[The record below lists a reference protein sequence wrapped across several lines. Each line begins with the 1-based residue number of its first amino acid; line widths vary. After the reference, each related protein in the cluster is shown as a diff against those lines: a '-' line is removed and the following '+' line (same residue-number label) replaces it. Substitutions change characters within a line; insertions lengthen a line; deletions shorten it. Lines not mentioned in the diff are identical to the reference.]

1 MFFDEIRVFVHKIGY
16 IGTKSCKIG
25 FRHNDKKVE
34 NKVEFYDKM
43 TNIPKKLL
51 SIPSLLSHVLG
62 IPAFL
67 LFFVLI
73 YSPSWIVEMLDMH
86 SGRHTFNLLMVM
98 CIVLGV
104 LCASRIPVTS
114 VRKYLKNFTWLRYI
128 LWCLA
133 EIAAMAA
140 FVALYLTLTARLWQ
154 PESSV
159 SYFSTLGWSA
169 ALVGSIVAYPY
180 LLLNFL
186 FSALEKPELPV
197 PEEEL
202 VRLTDSTQQL
212 KLVVA
217 STAIVYVE
225 ASTNYVIIKY
235 TDGDLLKDY
244 QLRNTMKT
252 LEPLL
257 HKHGIIRCQRS
268 FFINPRHV
276 TALRKD
282 KEGLIVAELDIQ
294 GLRSIPVSPNY
305 YDNLS
310 KLL

>member
-1 MFFDEIRVFVHKIGY
+1 MA
-16 IGTKSCKIG
+16 
-25 FRHNDKKVE
+25 
-34 NKVEFYDKM
+34 
-43 TNIPKKLL
+43 NIPPKLL
-51 SIPSLLSHVLG
+51 SVPSLLAHVLG

-73 YSPSWIVEMLDMH
+73 YSPEWIVRMLDMGA
-86 SGRHTFNLLMVM
+86 GRHTFNLLMVM

-104 LCASRIPVTS
+104 LCASRIPVTC
-114 VRKYLKNFTWLRYI
+114 VRKYLNNFTWLRYI

-133 EIAAMAA
+133 EIVAMSA
-140 FVALYLTLTARLWQ
+140 FVALYLNLSAHLWN
-154 PESSV
+154 PGGGEL
-159 SYFSTLGWSA
+159 YFTTLGWSA
-169 ALVGSIVAYPY
+169 ALVGSVVLYPY

-186 FSALEKPELPV
+186 FAVLDKPEQLS
-197 PEEEL
+197 EDEL
-202 VRLTDSTQQL
+202 VRLHDNMQQL

-217 STAIVYVE
+217 SSAILYIE

-235 TDGDLLKDY
+235 TEGERVKDY
-244 QLRNTMKT
+244 QLRNSMKA

-257 HKHGIIRCQRS
+257 LKHGIIRCQRS
-268 FFINPRHV
+268 FFVNPRHV

-282 KEGLIVAELDIQ
+282 KEGLIIAELDKQ
-294 GLRSIPVSPNY
+294 DTRSIPVSPNY

>member
-1 MFFDEIRVFVHKIGY
+1 MAK
-16 IGTKSCKIG
+16 
-25 FRHNDKKVE
+25 
-34 NKVEFYDKM
+34 
-43 TNIPKKLL
+43 IPKKLL
-51 SIPSLLSHVLG
+51 SVPSLLAHVLV

-73 YSPSWIVEMLDMH
+73 YSPEWIVNMLDMQA
-86 SGRHTFNLLMVM
+86 GKHTFNLLMIM

-114 VRKYLKNFTWLRYI
+114 VRKYLHNFNWLRYI

-133 EIAAMAA
+133 EIAGMSA
-140 FVALYLTLTARLWQ
+140 FVALYLTLMARVWQ
-154 PESSV
+154 PDGGA
-159 SYFSTLGWSA
+159 SYFATLGWSA
-169 ALVGSIVAYPY
+169 ALVGSIVIYPY

-186 FSALEKPELPV
+186 FTVMEKPEQQL

-202 VRLTDSTQQL
+202 VRLHDSTQQL

-217 STAIVYVE
+217 SSAIVYIE
-225 ASTNYVIIKY
+225 AATNYVIIKY
-235 TDGDLLKDY
+235 TEGDRVKDY

-257 HKHGIIRCQRS
+257 RKHGIIRCQRS
-268 FFINPRHV
+268 FFVNPRHV

-282 KEGLIVAELDIQ
+282 KEGLIIAELDIQ
-294 GLRSIPVSPNY
+294 GARSIPVSPNY

>member
-1 MFFDEIRVFVHKIGY
+1 
-16 IGTKSCKIG
+16 
-25 FRHNDKKVE
+25 
-34 NKVEFYDKM
+34 M
-43 TNIPKKLL
+43 TNIPKKIL
-51 SIPSLLSHVLG
+51 SIPSLLSHVLA

-73 YSPSWIVEMLDMH
+73 YSPGWIVEMLDMNA
-86 SGRHTFNLLMVM
+86 GRHTFNLLMVM

-114 VRKYLKNFTWLRYI
+114 VRRYLKDFTWLRYI

-133 EIAAMAA
+133 EIGAMAA
-140 FVALYLTLTARLWQ
+140 FVALYLTLSGKQWN
-154 PESSV
+154 PEGGW
-159 SYFSTLGWSA
+159 SYFVTLGWSA
-169 ALVGSIVAYPY
+169 ALVGSIVIYPY

-186 FSALEKPELPV
+186 FTVLEKPEEQLS
-197 PEEEL
+197 EEEL
-202 VRLTDSTQQL
+202 VRFTDNLQQL

-217 STAIVYVE
+217 ASAIVYIE

-235 TDGDLLKDY
+235 MEGERVKDY

-257 HKHGIIRCQRS
+257 QKHGIIRCQRS

-282 KEGLIVAELDIQ
+282 KEGLILAELDVPDVKN
-294 GLRSIPVSPNY
+294 IPVSPNY

-310 KLL
+310 KML

>member
-1 MFFDEIRVFVHKIGY
+1 MA
-16 IGTKSCKIG
+16 
-25 FRHNDKKVE
+25 
-34 NKVEFYDKM
+34 
-43 TNIPKKLL
+43 NIPKKLL
-51 SIPSLLSHVLG
+51 SVPSLLAHVLV

-73 YSPSWIVEMLDMH
+73 YSPGWIVRMLDMQV
-86 SGRHTFNLLMVM
+86 GRHTFNLLMVM

-104 LCASRIPVTS
+104 LCVSRIPVTS
-114 VRKYLKNFTWLRYI
+114 VRKYLSNFTWLRYI

-133 EIAAMAA
+133 EVAAMSA
-140 FVALYLTLTARLWQ
+140 FVALYLTLSARVWA
-154 PESSV
+154 PGGGA
-159 SYFSTLGWSA
+159 SYFATLGWSA
-169 ALVGSIVAYPY
+169 ALVGSIVLYPY

-186 FSALEKPELPV
+186 FAVLDKPEQALP
-197 PEEEL
+197 EDEL
-202 VRLTDSTQQL
+202 VRLHDSTQQL

-217 STAIVYVE
+217 ASAIVYIE

-235 TDGDLLKDY
+235 TEGERVKDY

-252 LEPLL
+252 LEPQLR
-257 HKHGIIRCQRS
+257 KHGIIRCQRS
-268 FFINPRHV
+268 FFVNPRHV

-282 KEGLIVAELDIQ
+282 KEGLIIAELDVQ
-294 GLRSIPVSPNY
+294 GTRNIPVSPNY

>member
-1 MFFDEIRVFVHKIGY
+1 MA
-16 IGTKSCKIG
+16 
-25 FRHNDKKVE
+25 
-34 NKVEFYDKM
+34 
-43 TNIPKKLL
+43 NIPKKLL
-51 SIPSLLSHVLG
+51 SVPSLLAHVLA

-73 YSPSWIVEMLDMH
+73 YSPEWIVSILDMQA
-86 SGRHTFNLLMVM
+86 GKATFNLLMVM

-114 VRKYLKNFTWLRYI
+114 VRKYLHDFNWLRYI

-133 EIAAMAA
+133 EICAMSA
-140 FVALYLTLTARLWQ
+140 FVALYLTLMARQCQ
-154 PESSV
+154 PNGGD
-159 SYFSTLGWSA
+159 SYFATLGWSA
-169 ALVGSIVAYPY
+169 ALVGSVVIYPY

-186 FSALEKPELPV
+186 FSVMEKPEQPV
-197 PEEEL
+197 AEDEL
-202 VRLTDSTQQL
+202 VRLYDNAQQL

-217 STAIVYVE
+217 ASAIVYIE

-235 TDGDLLKDY
+235 TEGERVKDF
-244 QLRNTMKT
+244 QLRNSMKT
-252 LEPLL
+252 LEPQLL
-257 HKHGIIRCQRS
+257 KHGIIRCQRS
-268 FFINPRHV
+268 YFVNPKHV

-282 KEGLIVAELDIQ
+282 KEGVIIAELDVP
-294 GLRSIPVSPNY
+294 GVRNIPVSPNY

>member
-1 MFFDEIRVFVHKIGY
+1 MLAHVLV
-16 IGTKSCKIG
+16 
-25 FRHNDKKVE
+25 
-34 NKVEFYDKM
+34 
-43 TNIPKKLL
+43 
-51 SIPSLLSHVLG
+51 IPS
-62 IPAFL
+62 FL

-73 YSPSWIVEMLDMH
+73 YSPGWIVDMLDMNA
-86 SGRHTFNLLMVM
+86 GMHTFNLLMVM

-114 VRKYLKNFTWLRYI
+114 VRKYLSNFSWFRYI

-133 EIAAMAA
+133 ELALMSA
-140 FVALYLTLTARLWQ
+140 FVALYLTLMAKQYTGI
-154 PESSV
+154 V
-159 SYFSTLGWSA
+159 SYFSTLGWTL
-169 ALVGSIVAYPY
+169 ALVGSIVIYPY

-186 FSALEKPELPV
+186 FAVLEKPEQQPA
-197 PEEEL
+197 EDEL
-202 VRLTDSTQQL
+202 VRLHDSTQQL

-217 STAIVYVE
+217 SSAIVYIE

-235 TDGDLLKDY
+235 TEGERVKDY

-252 LEPLL
+252 LEPQLR
-257 HKHGIIRCQRS
+257 KHGIIRCQRS

-294 GLRSIPVSPNY
+294 GVRSIPVSPNY

>member
-1 MFFDEIRVFVHKIGY
+1 MYFRISSHHKNMA
-16 IGTKSCKIG
+16 KIP
-25 FRHNDKKVE
+25 
-34 NKVEFYDKM
+34 
-43 TNIPKKLL
+43 IKLL
-51 SIPSLLSHVLG
+51 SVPSLLAHVLG

-73 YSPSWIVEMLDMH
+73 YSPNWMVAMLDMGV
-86 SGRHTFNLLMVM
+86 GRHTFNLLMIM

-114 VRKYLKNFTWLRYI
+114 VRKHLQNFSWLRYI

-133 EIAAMAA
+133 EIGVMAA
-140 FVALYLTLTARLWQ
+140 FVALYLTLTARHWA
-154 PESSV
+154 PDGGD
-159 SYFSTLGWSA
+159 SYFTTLGWSA
-169 ALVGSIVAYPY
+169 ALVSSIVGYPY
-180 LLLNFL
+180 LLFGFVFVILN
-186 FSALEKPELPV
+186 KPEEQPS
-197 PEEEL
+197 EEEL
-202 VRLTDSTQQL
+202 VRLYDSTQQL

-217 STAIVYVE
+217 SSALVYIE
-225 ASTNYVIIKY
+225 AATNYVIIKY
-235 TDGDLLKDY
+235 TEGERVKDY

-252 LEPLL
+252 LEPQLL
-257 HKHGIIRCQRS
+257 KHGIIRCQRS

-282 KEGLIVAELDIQ
+282 REGMIVAELDI
-294 GLRSIPVSPNY
+294 RDARTIPVSPNY

>member
-1 MFFDEIRVFVHKIGY
+1 MAKIP
-16 IGTKSCKIG
+16 
-25 FRHNDKKVE
+25 N
-34 NKVEFYDKM
+34 
-43 TNIPKKLL
+43 KLL
-51 SIPSLLSHVLG
+51 SVPSLLAHVLG

-73 YSPSWIVEMLDMH
+73 YSPEWIVSMLDMNA
-86 SGRHTFNLLMVM
+86 GRHTFNLLMVM

-104 LCASRIPVTS
+104 LCMSRIPVTS
-114 VRKYLKNFTWLRYI
+114 VRRYLSGFSWLHYI

-140 FVALYLTLTARLWQ
+140 FVALYLTLMARQWD
-154 PESSV
+154 PAGGS
-159 SYFSTLGWSA
+159 SYFGTLGWSA
-169 ALVGSIVAYPY
+169 ALVGSIVIYPY

-186 FSALEKPELPV
+186 FSVLQKPEQQLP
-197 PEEEL
+197 EDEL
-202 VRLTDSTQQL
+202 VRLHDSTQQL

-217 STAIVYVE
+217 STAIVYIE

-235 TDGDLLKDY
+235 TEGERVKDY

-252 LEPLL
+252 LEPQLR
-257 HKHGIIRCQRS
+257 KHGIIRCQRS
-268 FFINPRHV
+268 FFVNPRHV

-282 KEGLIVAELDIQ
+282 KEGLILAELDVP
-294 GLRSIPVSPNY
+294 GTRTIPVSPNY

>member
-1 MFFDEIRVFVHKIGY
+1 MHFGISSQRKNMA
-16 IGTKSCKIG
+16 K
-25 FRHNDKKVE
+25 
-34 NKVEFYDKM
+34 
-43 TNIPKKLL
+43 IPKKLL
-51 SIPSLLSHVLG
+51 SVPSLLAHVLV

-73 YSPSWIVEMLDMH
+73 YSPQWIVDMLDMGA
-86 SGRHTFNLLMVM
+86 GRHTFNLLMTM

-114 VRKYLKNFTWLRYI
+114 VRKHLKNFNWLRYI

-133 EIAAMAA
+133 EIASMSA
-140 FVALYLTLTARLWQ
+140 FVALFLTL
-154 PESSV
+154 SSRQWAPDGGA
-159 SYFSTLGWSA
+159 SYFSTLGWTA
-169 ALVGSIVAYPY
+169 ALIGSIVIYPY

-186 FSALEKPELPV
+186 FTILEKPEQEPS
-197 PEEEL
+197 EDEL
-202 VRLTDSTQQL
+202 VRLYDGFQQL
-212 KLVVA
+212 RLVVA
-217 STAIVYVE
+217 STAIVYIE

-235 TDGDLLKDY
+235 TEGERVKDY

-252 LEPLL
+252 LEPMLL
-257 HKHGIIRCQRS
+257 KHGIIRCQRS
-268 FFINPRHV
+268 FFVNPRHV

-294 GLRSIPVSPNY
+294 GTRSIPVSPNY

-310 KLL
+310 RLL

>member
-1 MFFDEIRVFVHKIGY
+1 MA
-16 IGTKSCKIG
+16 
-25 FRHNDKKVE
+25 
-34 NKVEFYDKM
+34 
-43 TNIPKKLL
+43 NIPKKLL
-51 SIPSLLSHVLG
+51 SVPSLLAHVLG
-62 IPAFL
+62 IPAFM

-73 YSPSWIVEMLDMH
+73 YSPNWIVAMLDMQV
-86 SGRHTFNLLMVM
+86 GRHTFNLLMVM

-104 LCASRIPVTS
+104 LCVSRIPVTS
-114 VRKYLKNFTWLRYI
+114 VRKYLNHFTWLRYI

-133 EIAAMAA
+133 EIGAMAA
-140 FVALYLTLTARLWQ
+140 FVALYLTLSARVWA
-154 PESSV
+154 PDGGA

-169 ALVGSIVAYPY
+169 ALVGSIVIYPY

-186 FSALEKPELPV
+186 FAVLEKPEQQLP
-197 PEEEL
+197 EDEL
-202 VRLTDSTQQL
+202 VRLHDSTQQL

-217 STAIVYVE
+217 SSAIVYIE

-235 TDGDLLKDY
+235 TEGERVKDY

-252 LEPLL
+252 LEPQLR
-257 HKHGIIRCQRS
+257 KHGIIRCQRS
-268 FFINPRHV
+268 FFVNPRHV

-282 KEGLIVAELDIQ
+282 KEGLIIAELDVQ
-294 GLRSIPVSPNY
+294 GVRSIPVSPNY